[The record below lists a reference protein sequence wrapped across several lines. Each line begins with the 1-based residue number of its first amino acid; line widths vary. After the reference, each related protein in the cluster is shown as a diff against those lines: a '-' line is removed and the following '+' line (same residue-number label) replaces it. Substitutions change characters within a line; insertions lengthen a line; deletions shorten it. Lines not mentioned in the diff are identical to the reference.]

1 MIFKQYQYFLNYVSH
16 DKVEMEIEKG
26 FEILAAHLNLPINP
40 IF

>member
-1 MIFKQYQYFLNYVSH
+1 MIFKQHQYFMNYVSR

-26 FEILAAHLNLPINP
+26 FEILIVCFNLPINP